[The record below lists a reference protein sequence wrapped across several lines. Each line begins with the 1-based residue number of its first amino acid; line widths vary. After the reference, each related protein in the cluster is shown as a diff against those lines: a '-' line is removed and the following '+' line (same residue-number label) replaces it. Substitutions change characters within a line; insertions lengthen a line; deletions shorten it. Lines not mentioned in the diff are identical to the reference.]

1 MEERL
6 IELETKFSY
15 QEGLL
20 SDLND
25 IVAKQQRQL
34 DNLIT
39 EMSGIKEQLQDAAER
54 GSAEGHDEQDEKPP
68 SLLRKLGPFLTGYC
82 HIICLQSLISFADFK
97 FHSLAIMQDTMSFSS
112 Y

>member
-25 IVAKQQRQL
+25 IVAQQRQL
-34 DNLIT
+34 DNLTT

-68 SLLRKLGPFLTGYC
+68 HY
-82 HIICLQSLISFADFK
+82 
-97 FHSLAIMQDTMSFSS
+97 
-112 Y
+112 

>member
-54 GSAEGHDEQDEKPP
+54 GSAEGHEEQDEKPP
-68 SLLRKLGPFLTGYC
+68 HY
-82 HIICLQSLISFADFK
+82 
-97 FHSLAIMQDTMSFSS
+97 
-112 Y
+112 

>member
-1 MEERL
+1 MKERL

-20 SDLND
+20 LDLND

-34 DNLIT
+34 DDLIT
-39 EMSGIKEQLQDAAER
+39 EVSGIKEQLQDAAER

-68 SLLRKLGPFLTGYC
+68 HY
-82 HIICLQSLISFADFK
+82 
-97 FHSLAIMQDTMSFSS
+97 
-112 Y
+112 

>member
-34 DNLIT
+34 DDLIT
-39 EMSGIKEQLQDAAER
+39 EMSGIKEHLQDAAER

-68 SLLRKLGPFLTGYC
+68 HY
-82 HIICLQSLISFADFK
+82 
-97 FHSLAIMQDTMSFSS
+97 
-112 Y
+112 

>member
-39 EMSGIKEQLQDAAER
+39 EMSGIKEQLQDAAGR
-54 GSAEGHDEQDEKPP
+54 GPAEGQEEQDEKPP
-68 SLLRKLGPFLTGYC
+68 HY
-82 HIICLQSLISFADFK
+82 
-97 FHSLAIMQDTMSFSS
+97 
-112 Y
+112 

>member
-34 DNLIT
+34 DNLTT

-68 SLLRKLGPFLTGYC
+68 HY
-82 HIICLQSLISFADFK
+82 
-97 FHSLAIMQDTMSFSS
+97 
-112 Y
+112 

>member
-20 SDLND
+20 LDLND

-34 DNLIT
+34 DDLIT

-68 SLLRKLGPFLTGYC
+68 HY
-82 HIICLQSLISFADFK
+82 
-97 FHSLAIMQDTMSFSS
+97 
-112 Y
+112 

>member
-1 MEERL
+1 MEDRL

-15 QEGLL
+15 QEDLL
-20 SDLND
+20 SDLNH

-34 DNLIT
+34 DELIT

-68 SLLRKLGPFLTGYC
+68 HY
-82 HIICLQSLISFADFK
+82 
-97 FHSLAIMQDTMSFSS
+97 
-112 Y
+112 